1 MDVPTNSDWLSDG
14 LTPHGFCIAWR
25 PSLLALHVV
34 SDALIAVSYYSI
46 PFALIWLA
54 VRRRDLSF
62 GWALILFAS
71 FILACGTT
79 HLMDI
84 WTLWHADYE
93 LQGVMKAVTAAVS
106 VLTATLLWPLVP
118 RLLEAPSPA
127 ALAEANMRLADQIR
141 EKQAALDALQV
152 QVQERE
158 RAEAMLRHSHKM
170 QAIGELTGGI
180 AHDFN
185 NLLMIVQGNLE
196 VLQRRLADDPN
207 LARYL
212 NRSMKA
218 IERGA
223 VLTRHLLAFARR
235 QPLRPSA
242 VDVNALVTGLS
253 ELLPRTVSERVR
265 LVFDLQPDL
274 WEAEADPGQLDS
286 ALLNLA
292 LNAGHAM
299 PTGGELVVRTANLQL
314 SSRNTK
320 RGDLD
325 VEEVEPGD
333 YVLLSVADNG
343 RGMTPEIREKAFEP
357 FFTTKSAGIGHGLG
371 LSQVYGFVR
380 QSRGR
385 VSLQSEVDR
394 GTTVTM
400 LLRRAWPTAAPFQAS
415 MEPSAASD

>member
-1 MDVPTNSDWLSDG
+1 MDLPANSFWLSDG
-14 LTPHGFCIAWR
+14 LAPHGFCIAWQ

-34 SDALIAVSYYSI
+34 SDTLIALSYYSI
-46 PFALIWLA
+46 PLALVWLV

-62 GWALILFAS
+62 GWALMLFAT

-84 WTLWHADYE
+84 WTLWHADYA
-93 LQGVMKAVTAAVS
+93 LQGVIKAITAVAS
-106 VLTATLLWPLVP
+106 VLTAILLWPLVP

-127 ALAEANMRLADQIR
+127 VLAEANARLADQIR
-141 EKQAALDALQV
+141 EKQAALDALRV
-152 QVQERE
+152 EILERE

-196 VLQRRLADDPN
+196 VLQRRLFDDAA
-207 LARYL
+207 LSRYIE
-212 NRSMKA
+212 RSTKA

-223 VLTRHLLAFARR
+223 VLTRQLLAFARR
-235 QPLRPSA
+235 QPLQPSA
-242 VDVNALVTGLS
+242 VNVNALVTGLS
-253 ELLPRTVSERVR
+253 ELLPRTVGERVR
-265 LVFDLQPDL
+265 LVFELQPDL

-299 PTGGELVVRTANLQL
+299 PSGGELVVRTANLAM
-314 SSRNTK
+314 SSRHSI
-320 RGDLD
+320 RQDLD

-333 YVLLSVADNG
+333 YVLVSVADSG
-343 RGMTPEIREKAFEP
+343 GGMTPDVREKAFEP
-357 FFTTKSAGIGHGLG
+357 FFTTKPAGIGHGLG
-371 LSQVYGFVR
+371 LSQVYGFIR

-385 VSLQSEVDR
+385 VSLQSEVGQ
-394 GTTVTM
+394 GTTVTL
-400 LLRRAWPTAAPFQAS
+400 LLRRAVSVDVLAEAPLEAQTAS
-415 MEPSAASD
+415 G